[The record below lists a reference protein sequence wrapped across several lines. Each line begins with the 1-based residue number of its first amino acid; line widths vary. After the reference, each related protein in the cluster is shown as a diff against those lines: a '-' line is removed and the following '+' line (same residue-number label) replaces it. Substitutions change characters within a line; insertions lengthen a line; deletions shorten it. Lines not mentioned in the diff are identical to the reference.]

1 MSEQSITLKT
11 VTAPPFKDCN
21 SMLTPRLQLVVRYT
35 KGGTSIMT
43 GAEFVRGYEVSIQHD
58 RLSNDGFRQF
68 LIDGRGNPTATLEQA
83 SRFSAKTLD
92 RLVGEIRSGKHNATI
107 AHLYALAKT
116 RRPEHNWPEAILPL
130 EPEKKPCTALI
141 VV

>member
-1 MSEQSITLKT
+1 MSEQSILLKT

-21 SMLTPRLQLVVRYT
+21 SILTPRLQLVVRYT

-43 GAEFVRGYEVSIQHD
+43 GAEFVRGYEISIQYD
-58 RLSNDGFRQF
+58 CLSDEGFRRI
-68 LIDGRGNPTATLEQA
+68 LIDHKGNPTASLEQA

-92 RLVGEIRSGKHNATI
+92 RLVGEIRSGKYDATI
-107 AHLYALAKT
+107 EHLYALARA

-130 EPEKKPCTALI
+130 EPDKKPCTALI

>member
-1 MSEQSITLKT
+1 MSEQSILLKT

-21 SMLTPRLQLVVRYT
+21 SILTPRLQLVVRYT

-58 RLSNDGFRQF
+58 RLSDEGFRRI
-68 LIDGRGNPTATLEQA
+68 LIDHKGNPTASLEQA
-83 SRFSAKTLD
+83 SRFSAKALD
-92 RLVGEIRSGKHNATI
+92 RLVGEIRSGKYDATI
-107 AHLYALAKT
+107 EHLYALARA

-130 EPEKKPCTALI
+130 EPDKKPCTALI

>member
-1 MSEQSITLKT
+1 MSEQSILLKT
-11 VTAPPFKDCN
+11 VTATPFKDGN
-21 SMLTPRLQLVVRYT
+21 LVFKPRLNLIARYT
-35 KGGTSIMT
+35 KGGFNIVTRDMV
-43 GAEFVRGYEVSIQHD
+43 ARGYEISVQHD
-58 RLSNDGFRQF
+58 LLGEDGYRQVQ
-68 LIDGRGNPTATLEQA
+68 LDSRGNPTETLEQA
-83 SRFSAKTLD
+83 SRFSAKALD

-107 AHLYALAKT
+107 AHLYALARA

>member
-1 MSEQSITLKT
+1 M
-11 VTAPPFKDCN
+11 VA
-21 SMLTPRLQLVVRYT
+21 
-35 KGGTSIMT
+35 
-43 GAEFVRGYEVSIQHD
+43 RGYEISVQHD
-58 RLSNDGFRQF
+58 LLGEDGYRQVQ
-68 LIDGRGNPTATLEQA
+68 LDSRGNPTETLEQA
-83 SRFSAKTLD
+83 SRFSAKALD

-107 AHLYALAKT
+107 AHLYALARA

>member
-1 MSEQSITLKT
+1 MSEQSIVLKT
-11 VTAPPFKDCN
+11 VTATPFKDCN

-35 KGGTSIMT
+35 KGGISIMT
-43 GAEFVRGYEVSIQHD
+43 GVQFARGYEISIQYD
-58 RLSNDGFRQF
+58 CLSDEGFRRI
-68 LIDGRGNPTATLEQA
+68 LIDHKGNPTASLEQA

-92 RLVGEIRSGKHNATI
+92 RLAGEIRSGKHNATI

-116 RRPEHNWPEAILPL
+116 RRPQHNWPEAILPL